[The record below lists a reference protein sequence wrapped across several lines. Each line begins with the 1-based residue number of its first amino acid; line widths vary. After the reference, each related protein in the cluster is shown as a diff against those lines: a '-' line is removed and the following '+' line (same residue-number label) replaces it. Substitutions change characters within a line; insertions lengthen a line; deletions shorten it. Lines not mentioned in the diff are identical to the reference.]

1 MQDQEEVLSLRGDY
15 MADGKTVKIIVAA
28 HKAFR
33 MPQDEMYLPL
43 HVGAE
48 GKKDQNGQPLDIGFV
63 RDNTGDNIS
72 LKNPG
77 YCELT
82 GLYWAWKNLDADYI
96 GLAHYR
102 RHFSLHRTRD
112 PFDGVLKYSELVPL
126 LRRKRVIVPK
136 KRRYYIESLYN
147 HYKHTHYISQLDE
160 TRRIIEEKYPD
171 YLPSFDRVVRRTW
184 GHMFNMMI
192 MERGLVDEY
201 CRWLFDILF
210 ELEKRVKA
218 GMVEMPPLSSFQARF
233 YGRISEIIFNVWL
246 DDCLRTGKLS
256 KKDIYEIP
264 CRFMEKENW
273 FRKVWGFLKAKFFG
287 VRYEVLDASHALPE
301 PMNDGEKI
309 N

>member
-1 MQDQEEVLSLRGDY
+1 

-171 YLPSFDRVVRRTW
+171 YLPSFDRGVRRTW

>member
-1 MQDQEEVLSLRGDY
+1 

-256 KKDIYEIP
+256 QKDIYEIP

>member
-1 MQDQEEVLSLRGDY
+1 MQDQEDVLSLRGDY

-246 DDCLRTGKLS
+246 DYQLRTGRIS
-256 KKDIYEIP
+256 RKDMYEIP
-264 CRFMEKENW
+264 CRFMEKVDW
-273 FRKVWGFLKAKFFG
+273 FKKIRGFLKAKYFG
-287 VRYEVLDASHALPE
+287 IRYVDSV
-301 PMNDGEKI
+301 
-309 N
+309 

>member
-1 MQDQEEVLSLRGDY
+1 

-33 MPQDEMYLPL
+33 MPQDEMYLSL

>member
-1 MQDQEEVLSLRGDY
+1 

-102 RHFSLHRTRD
+102 RHFSLHRKRD
-112 PFDGVLKYSELVPL
+112 PFDGVLKYSELEPL
-126 LRRKRVIVPK
+126 LRNKRVIIPT

-192 MERGLVDEY
+192 MERGLVDDY

-218 GMVEMPPLSSFQARF
+218 GMVEMPALSSFQARF

-246 DDCLRTGKLS
+246 DYQLRTGRIS
-256 KKDIYEIP
+256 RKDMYEIP
-264 CRFMEKENW
+264 CRFMEKVDW
-273 FRKVWGFLKAKFFG
+273 FKKIRGFLKAKYFG
-287 VRYEVLDASHALPE
+287 IRYVDSV
-301 PMNDGEKI
+301 
-309 N
+309 

>member
-1 MQDQEEVLSLRGDY
+1 

-102 RHFSLHRTRD
+102 RHFSLHRKRD
-112 PFDGVLKYSELVPL
+112 PFDGVLKYSELEPL
-126 LRRKRVIVPK
+126 LRNKRVIIPT

>member
-1 MQDQEEVLSLRGDY
+1 
-15 MADGKTVKIIVAA
+15 
-28 HKAFR
+28 
-33 MPQDEMYLPL
+33 
-43 HVGAE
+43 
-48 GKKDQNGQPLDIGFV
+48 
-63 RDNTGDNIS
+63 
-72 LKNPG
+72 
-77 YCELT
+77 
-82 GLYWAWKNLDADYI
+82 
-96 GLAHYR
+96 
-102 RHFSLHRTRD
+102 
-112 PFDGVLKYSELVPL
+112 
-126 LRRKRVIVPK
+126 
-136 KRRYYIESLYN
+136 
-147 HYKHTHYISQLDE
+147 
-160 TRRIIEEKYPD
+160 
-171 YLPSFDRVVRRTW
+171 
-184 GHMFNMMI
+184 MFNMMI

>member
-1 MQDQEEVLSLRGDY
+1 MQDQEDVLSLRGDY

-102 RHFSLHRTRD
+102 RHFSLHRKRD
-112 PFDGVLKYSELVPL
+112 PFDGVLKYSELEPL
-126 LRRKRVIVPK
+126 LRNKRVIIPT

-192 MERGLVDEY
+192 MERGLVDDY

-218 GMVEMPPLSSFQARF
+218 GMVEMPALSSFQARF

-246 DDCLRTGKLS
+246 DYQLRTGRIS
-256 KKDIYEIP
+256 RKDMYEIP
-264 CRFMEKENW
+264 CRFMEKVDW
-273 FRKVWGFLKAKFFG
+273 FKKIRGFLKAKYFG
-287 VRYEVLDASHALPE
+287 IRYVDSV
-301 PMNDGEKI
+301 
-309 N
+309 

>member
-1 MQDQEEVLSLRGDY
+1 

-82 GLYWAWKNLDADYI
+82 GLYWAWKNLDAEYI

-210 ELEKRVKA
+210 DLAKRVKA

>member
-1 MQDQEEVLSLRGDY
+1 MQDQEDVLSLRGDY

-102 RHFSLHRTRD
+102 RHFSLHRKRD
-112 PFDGVLKYSELVPL
+112 PFDGVLKYSELEPL
-126 LRRKRVIVPK
+126 LRNKRVIIPT

-218 GMVEMPPLSSFQARF
+218 GMVEMPALSSFQARF

-246 DDCLRTGKLS
+246 DYQLRTGRIS
-256 KKDIYEIP
+256 RKDMYEIP
-264 CRFMEKENW
+264 CRFMEKVDW
-273 FRKVWGFLKAKFFG
+273 FKKIRGFLKAKYFG
-287 VRYEVLDASHALPE
+287 IRYVDSV
-301 PMNDGEKI
+301 
-309 N
+309 

>member
-1 MQDQEEVLSLRGDY
+1 

-126 LRRKRVIVPK
+126 LRRKRVIVPN

>member
-1 MQDQEEVLSLRGDY
+1 

-136 KRRYYIESLYN
+136 MRRYYIESLYN

-218 GMVEMPPLSSFQARF
+218 GMVEMPALSSFQARF

-246 DDCLRTGKLS
+246 DYQLRTGRIS
-256 KKDIYEIP
+256 RKDMYEIP
-264 CRFMEKENW
+264 CRFMEKVDW
-273 FRKVWGFLKAKFFG
+273 FKKIRGFLKAKYFG
-287 VRYEVLDASHALPE
+287 IRYVDSV
-301 PMNDGEKI
+301 
-309 N
+309 

>member
-1 MQDQEEVLSLRGDY
+1 

-102 RHFSLHRTRD
+102 RHFSLHRKRD
-112 PFDGVLKYSELVPL
+112 PFDGVLKYSELEPL
-126 LRRKRVIVPK
+126 LRNKRVIIPT

-218 GMVEMPPLSSFQARF
+218 GMVEMPALSSFQARF

-246 DDCLRTGKLS
+246 DYQLRTGRIS
-256 KKDIYEIP
+256 RKDMYEIP
-264 CRFMEKENW
+264 CRFMEKVDW
-273 FRKVWGFLKAKFFG
+273 FKKIRGFLKAKYFG
-287 VRYEVLDASHALPE
+287 IRYVDSV
-301 PMNDGEKI
+301 
-309 N
+309 

>member
-1 MQDQEEVLSLRGDY
+1 

-201 CRWLFDILF
+201 CRWLFAILF

>member
-1 MQDQEEVLSLRGDY
+1 

-102 RHFSLHRTRD
+102 RHFSLHRKRD
-112 PFDGVLKYSELVPL
+112 PFDGVLKYSELEPL
-126 LRRKRVIVPK
+126 LRNKRVIIPT

-246 DDCLRTGKLS
+246 DYQLRTGRIS
-256 KKDIYEIP
+256 RKDMYEIP
-264 CRFMEKENW
+264 CRFMEKVDW
-273 FRKVWGFLKAKFFG
+273 FKKIRGFLKAKYFG
-287 VRYEVLDASHALPE
+287 IRYVDSV
-301 PMNDGEKI
+301 
-309 N
+309 

>member
-1 MQDQEEVLSLRGDY
+1 

-218 GMVEMPPLSSFQARF
+218 GMVEMPALSSFQARF

>member
-1 MQDQEEVLSLRGDY
+1 

-102 RHFSLHRTRD
+102 RHFSLHRKRD
-112 PFDGVLKYSELVPL
+112 PFDGVLKYSELEPL
-126 LRRKRVIVPK
+126 LRNKRVIIPT

-192 MERGLVDEY
+192 MERGLVDDY

-210 ELEKRVKA
+210 ELEKRMKA
-218 GMVEMPPLSSFQARF
+218 GMVEMPALSSFQARF

-246 DDCLRTGKLS
+246 DYQLRTGRIS
-256 KKDIYEIP
+256 RKDMYEIP
-264 CRFMEKENW
+264 CRFMEKVDW
-273 FRKVWGFLKAKFFG
+273 FKKIRGFLKAKYFG
-287 VRYEVLDASHALPE
+287 IRYVDSV
-301 PMNDGEKI
+301 
-309 N
+309 

>member
-1 MQDQEEVLSLRGDY
+1 

-82 GLYWAWKNLDADYI
+82 GLYWAWKNLDAEYI

>member
-1 MQDQEEVLSLRGDY
+1 MQDQEDVLSLRGDY

-63 RDNTGDNIS
+63 RDNTGDNIC
-72 LKNPG
+72 

-102 RHFSLHRTRD
+102 RHFSLHRKRD
-112 PFDGVLKYSELVPL
+112 PFDGVLKYSELEPL
-126 LRRKRVIVPK
+126 LRNKRVIIPT

-192 MERGLVDEY
+192 MERGLVDDY

-218 GMVEMPPLSSFQARF
+218 GMVEMPALSSFQARF

-246 DDCLRTGKLS
+246 DYQLRTGRIS
-256 KKDIYEIP
+256 RKDMYEIP
-264 CRFMEKENW
+264 CRFMEKVDW
-273 FRKVWGFLKAKFFG
+273 FKKIRGFLKAKYFG
-287 VRYEVLDASHALPE
+287 IRYVDSV
-301 PMNDGEKI
+301 
-309 N
+309 

>member
-1 MQDQEEVLSLRGDY
+1 

-28 HKAFR
+28 HK
-33 MPQDEMYLPL
+33 L

-102 RHFSLHRTRD
+102 RHFSLHRKRD
-112 PFDGVLKYSELVPL
+112 PFDGVLKYSELEPL
-126 LRRKRVIVPK
+126 LRNKRVIIPT

-192 MERGLVDEY
+192 MERGLVDDY

-218 GMVEMPPLSSFQARF
+218 GMVEMPALSSFQARF

-246 DDCLRTGKLS
+246 DYQLRTGRIS
-256 KKDIYEIP
+256 RKDMYEIP
-264 CRFMEKENW
+264 CRFMEKVDW
-273 FRKVWGFLKAKFFG
+273 FKKIRGFLKAKYFG
-287 VRYEVLDASHALPE
+287 IRYVDSV
-301 PMNDGEKI
+301 
-309 N
+309 

>member
-1 MQDQEEVLSLRGDY
+1 MQDQEDVLSLRGDY